1 MNTLKLVVI
10 MPVEK
15 GDRAKV
21 FVGIELRFIN
31 QSAKEGYHNI
41 NDYLQ
46 SLIDLLNKKQLQY
59 ESLKSELDALNK
71 NKEWEHDNKQRD
83 KLGN

>member
-1 MNTLKLVVI
+1 

-71 NKEWEHDNKQRD
+71 NKE
-83 KLGN
+83 